1 MPYTHLPNFAKE
13 IPLDQDE
20 KRNGEKA
27 AQLIMCIGISSG
39 LGRLVS
45 GFLADTA
52 VIKRDGNRIL
62 LQQIS
67 FIAIGVCTMLLTL
80 AQMFGENVF
89 MVRMMTMMTMMM
101 TDCSLFQAL
110 ISFCF
115 ILGIFDGC
123 FITMLGPIAFDLCGP
138 EGAGQA
144 IGFLLALSSIPLT
157 VGPPVAGYI
166 YDNVGDY
173 TPAFL
178 AAGVPPIVGAVVM
191 FSIRWIKSPEE
202 EKQVSSSETVVRDV
216 LPAA

>member
-1 MPYTHLPNFAKE
+1 MTGLCSILILCALSFVPVLPSPAPVPSKEESSRASRLLQSLVYLPNWRNKKFVVWTLAVPLALFGYFVPYTHLPNFAKE

-89 MVRMMTMMTMMM
+89 MV
-101 TDCSLFQAL
+101 S
-110 ISFCF
+110 
-115 ILGIFDGC
+115 IL
-123 FITMLGPIAFDLCGP
+123 
-138 EGAGQA
+138 
-144 IGFLLALSSIPLT
+144 LLLL
-157 VGPPVAGYI
+157 V
-166 YDNVGDY
+166 
-173 TPAFL
+173 
-178 AAGVPPIVGAVVM
+178 
-191 FSIRWIKSPEE
+191 
-202 EKQVSSSETVVRDV
+202 
-216 LPAA
+216 

>member
-67 FIAIGVCTMLLTL
+67 FISIGVCTMLLTL

-89 MVRMMTMMTMMM
+89 MV
-101 TDCSLFQAL
+101 SL
-110 ISFCF
+110 
-115 ILGIFDGC
+115 
-123 FITMLGPIAFDLCGP
+123 
-138 EGAGQA
+138 
-144 IGFLLALSSIPLT
+144 LLL
-157 VGPPVAGYI
+157 V
-166 YDNVGDY
+166 
-173 TPAFL
+173 
-178 AAGVPPIVGAVVM
+178 
-191 FSIRWIKSPEE
+191 
-202 EKQVSSSETVVRDV
+202 
-216 LPAA
+216 